1 MGNLELRHFRYAIAV
16 ADTLHF
22 GKAAERLHIS
32 QPPLSQQI
40 LQLERELGI
49 QLFER
54 TNRNVRLT
62 KPGEMF
68 IQEARIVVAQAEHAT
83 KVAQR
88 ANEDEDGQLIV
99 AIAGPA
105 DSPFFIDVFRLFA
118 KRHPRVRIALRNMS
132 TMEQVD
138 AIRECRVHAGFV
150 VPPIDDPALTTET
163 VSHQPIAIAL
173 PQDHPL
179 AKRVYVPLSALATER
194 HIMFARHLGPHF
206 FDAIVNGCRQ
216 AGFALKVVH
225 EVDNLHTACALVT
238 AGLGVCFVPGSIGNV
253 AMQVRPVKP
262 AIPHVDSHLALAFK
276 REPLCDLVQ
285 TFVAVVRDVAATKI
299 AKLPGRVKSAAR

>member
-1 MGNLELRHFRYAIAV
+1 MGQVELRHFRYAIAV

-22 GKAAERLHIS
+22 GRAAKLLHIS

-40 LQLERELGI
+40 RQLEQELGI
-49 QLFER
+49 QLFQR
-54 TNRNVRLT
+54 TNRNVTLT

-68 IQEARIVVAQAEHAT
+68 IQEARIVLAQAEHAT
-83 KVAQR
+83 RVAER
-88 ANEDEDGQLIV
+88 ANDGAAGQLIV

-118 KRHPRVRIALRNMS
+118 KRNPRVRIAVRNIS
-132 TMEQVD
+132 TVEQVN

-150 VPPIDDPALTTET
+150 VPPINDPDLTTET

-179 AKRVYVPLSALATER
+179 AKRAYVPLSALASER

-206 FDAIVNGCRQ
+206 FDAIVNGCRE
-216 AGFALKVVH
+216 AGFTLNVIH
-225 EVDNLHTACALVT
+225 EVDNLHTACALVA
-238 AGLGVCFVPGSIGNV
+238 AGLGVCFVPSSIGT
-253 AMQVRPVKP
+253 AGMHVRPVRP
-262 AIPHVDSHLALAFK
+262 AIPHVDSHLALAYR
-276 REPLCDLVQ
+276 RELLCDLVQ
-285 TFVAVVRDVAATKI
+285 MFVTVVREVAGTKVVSR
-299 AKLPGRVKSAAR
+299 AERLKGAVR

>member
-1 MGNLELRHFRYAIAV
+1 MGQVELRHFRYAIAV

-22 GKAAERLHIS
+22 GKAAKRLHIS

-40 LQLERELGI
+40 RQLEEELGI

-54 TNRNVRLT
+54 TNRNVQLT

-83 KVAQR
+83 RVAER
-88 ANEDEDGQLIV
+88 ANDGEDGRLIV

-105 DSPFFIDVFRLFA
+105 DSPFFIEVFRLFA
-118 KRHPRVRIALRNMS
+118 KRNPRVRVAVRNMS

-138 AIRECRVHAGFV
+138 AIRECRIHAGFV
-150 VPPIDDPALTTET
+150 VPPIDDSTLTTVT

-179 AKRVYVPLSALATER
+179 AKRAYVPLSALATER

-206 FDAIVNGCRQ
+206 FDAIVNGCRE
-216 AGFALKVVH
+216 AGFTLNVVH
-225 EVDNLHTACALVT
+225 EVDNLHTACALVA
-238 AGLGVCFVPGSIGNV
+238 AGLGVCFVPASIGSIN
-253 AMQVRPVKP
+253 MQIRPVKP
-262 AIPHVDSHLALAFK
+262 AIPHVDCHLALAYK
-276 REPLCDLVQ
+276 RELLCDLVQ
-285 TFVAVVRDVAATKI
+285 MFVAAVRDVGGTKV
-299 AKLPGRVKSAAR
+299 AKRPQRLKLAVR